1 MTPAGLCFLDTNIL
15 LYALDPRD
23 PRKQGVAA
31 ELIRSASADERAVVS
46 TQVLIELFHNLQ
58 RKLGLDRERAART
71 CFAFTEWPVVA
82 SDMSL
87 AMKAMARAAQSQL
100 SIWDAMIVEAALR
113 GGAATLYTEDLTH
126 GQRFGVLAVC
136 NPFEVRPA

>member
-1 MTPAGLCFLDTNIL
+1 MAPAGLCFLDTNIL

-23 PRKQGVAA
+23 PRKQGLAT
-31 ELIRSASADERAVVS
+31 ELIRSTSAAERVVVS

-58 RKLGLDRERAART
+58 SKLGLDRERAARA
-71 CFAFTEWPVVA
+71 CFAFAEWPVVA
-82 SDMSL
+82 SDLPL

-113 GGAATLYTEDLTH
+113 GGAATLVSEDLTH
-126 GQRFGVLAVC
+126 GQRFGALVVC
-136 NPFEVRPA
+136 NPFELPAA